1 MNLDSLTSLTIGGDY
16 SIQISDT
23 VSRGLERI
31 DLLDADFLN
40 ELDNYEEIE
49 SYHTIMY
56 ERIWWA
62 EQSAQNHIELPE
74 EYIELG
80 IGYGD
85 IASILYGHGSEIPRS
100 NKSIITNYKAKK
112 ELPCGS
118 PLCVEVF
125 GEKEYE

>member
-1 MNLDSLTSLTIGGDY
+1 MNSDSLTNLTIGGDY

-23 VSRGLERI
+23 VSRGREHI

-40 ELDNYEEIE
+40 ELKNYEGIE

-62 EQSAQNHIELPE
+62 EQSAKNHIELPE

-85 IASILYGHGSEIPRS
+85 IASVLYGYDSEFLAGVE
-100 NKSIITNYKAKK
+100 KYITA
-112 ELPCGS
+112 GTFVS
-118 PLCVEVF
+118 A
-125 GEKEYE
+125 